1 LVLGGY
7 GKVGA
12 VLPLG
17 TSRLRRLVYNVD
29 AFVVFSVVASAVF
42 FTLFLLLPV
51 FSTIVAALAEEG
63 QVTLKHFAAT
73 LGDPEYVRVPPLL
86 EVVRVEPVYRFV
98 NGSLVVSGY
107 VVSVGRYGPDF
118 GKLLNSLVVS
128 TFTTIFATALGVA
141 TAFAMARYRFPGKS
155 VFRVLLVVPL
165 LATPF
170 VNGYVIGRVFG
181 RDGLVN
187 TLVRRIPG
195 LEGVTV
201 ELVGLPA
208 VILVQTLSF
217 FPIVYLN
224 AYASMVNIDP
234 SLEEQ
239 AENLGSRGF
248 KLFRTITLPLS
259 LPGISAGAALVFIFS
274 LEDLGAPIGV
284 KAAFGLGLHNK
295 LLSYDVYDHFR
306 KAYALELVS
315 RSAYVS
321 TSVMLLI
328 AAAVFLAVRS
338 YVSLRQ
344 YATLSRGGRWSP
356 RVRGVSG
363 LRRVL
368 LPLLIALVAL
378 VTSFPQVGTVVM
390 AFSNWSIAGAAP
402 TEFRVE
408 YFLSI
413 VRDVDMVRAAA
424 NSTRYSAL
432 ALLLMLVVGSGLAY
446 VTSRRKVPG
455 SGALDLLATL
465 PIAVPGIVVGVGY
478 LTFFNTYFRGT
489 VLSPVDH
496 PTNLL
501 VFTYAARRIPFVI
514 RPVYAGIQQVHVSLE
529 EAAQNLGAGRA
540 RVYLTVLLPLIAGN
554 AVAGALTAFVYSMN
568 EVSTSLLL
576 GARDPERA
584 PLTYWISDRIGGQ
597 TLGSVAAAAAACV
610 LLMTLQVASI
620 ALSNVILKQRVA
632 FLGV

>member
-1 LVLGGY
+1 
-7 GKVGA
+7 

-17 TSRLRRLVYNVD
+17 TLRLKRLVYGLD
-29 AFVVFSVVASAVF
+29 AFVVFSVVASATF

-51 FSTIVAALAEEG
+51 FSTIVVALVEGG
-63 QVTLKHFAAT
+63 QVTLKYFVST

-86 EVVRVEPVYRFV
+86 EVVRVEPVYRFI
-98 NGSLVVSGY
+98 NGSLVISGY
-107 VVSVGRYGPDF
+107 VVSIGRYGPDF

-141 TAFAMARYRFPGKS
+141 TAFVMARYRFPGKS

-181 RDGLVN
+181 RDGLIN
-187 TLVRRIPG
+187 TLIRRIPG

-248 KLFRTITLPLS
+248 KLFRTVTLPLS

-274 LEDLGAPIGV
+274 LEDLGAPIGI

-321 TSVMLLI
+321 TSIMLLI

-344 YATLSRGGRWSP
+344 YAMLSKGGRWSP
-356 RVRGVSG
+356 RVREVSG
-363 LRRVL
+363 FRRVL
-368 LPLLIALVAL
+368 LPLLIALVVIA
-378 VTSFPQVGTVVM
+378 TSFPQVGTVVM
-390 AFSNWSIAGAAP
+390 AFSNWSIAGATP

-455 SGALDLLATL
+455 SSVLDLLATL

-489 VLSPVDH
+489 ALSPVDH

-514 RPVYAGIQQVHVSLE
+514 RPIYAGIQQVHVSLE

-610 LLMTLQVASI
+610 LLMSLQVASI

>member
-1 LVLGGY
+1 M
-7 GKVGA
+7 KVGVVPA
-12 VLPLG
+12 LG
-17 TSRLRRLVYNVD
+17 TLRLRKLIYSLDV
-29 AFVVFSVVASAVF
+29 FVVFSIAASVVF

-51 FSTIVAALAEEG
+51 FSTLVVALVEG
-63 QVTLKHFAAT
+63 GRVTLEYFVAT
-73 LGDPEYVRVPPLL
+73 LRDPEYVRIPPLL
-86 EVVRVEPVYRFV
+86 EVVRVEPAYRFV
-98 NGSLVVSGY
+98 NGSLVISGY
-107 VVSVGRYGPDF
+107 VVSIGRYGPDF
-118 GKLLNSLVVS
+118 GKLLNSLIVS
-128 TFTTIFATALGVA
+128 TSTTIFATALGIA

-187 TLVRRIPG
+187 NLIRRIPG
-195 LEGVTV
+195 LEGVTL

-248 KLFRTITLPLS
+248 KLFRTVTLPLS

-321 TSVMLLI
+321 TSIMLLI
-328 AAAVFLAVRS
+328 ATAVFLAVRS

-344 YATLSRGGRWSP
+344 YAMLSKGGRWSP
-356 RVRGVSG
+356 RVREVSG
-363 LRRVL
+363 FRRVL
-368 LPLLIALVAL
+368 LPLLIALVVL
-378 VTSFPQVGTVVM
+378 VTSFPQVGTVFM
-390 AFSNWSIAGAAP
+390 AFSNWSIAGATP

-432 ALLLMLVVGSGLAY
+432 ALLLMLVVGGGLAY
-446 VTSRRKVPG
+446 VTSRRRIPG
-455 SGALDLLATL
+455 SSVLDLLATL

-489 VLSPVDH
+489 ILSPVDH

-514 RPVYAGIQQVHVSLE
+514 RPIYAGIQQVHVSLE

-540 RVYLTVLLPLIAGN
+540 RMYLTVLLPLIAGN

-610 LLMTLQVASI
+610 LLMALQVASI

>member
-1 LVLGGY
+1 
-7 GKVGA
+7 
-12 VLPLG
+12 VLPLS
-17 TSRLRRLVYNVD
+17 TLRLKRLAYSLD

-42 FTLFLLLPV
+42 FALFLLLPV
-51 FSTIVAALAEEG
+51 FSTIVVALVEGG
-63 QVTLKHFAAT
+63 QVTLKYFVST
-73 LGDPEYVRVPPLL
+73 LRDPEYVRVPPLL

-107 VVSVGRYGPDF
+107 VVSIGRYGPDF

-187 TLVRRIPG
+187 TLIRRIPG

-224 AYASMVNIDP
+224 AYASMVNVDP

-259 LPGISAGAALVFIFS
+259 LPGIAAGAALVFIFS

-295 LLSYDVYDHFR
+295 VLSYDVYDHFR

-321 TSVMLLI
+321 TSIMLLI
-328 AAAVFLAVRS
+328 AAAVFIVVRS

-344 YATLSRGGRWSP
+344 YAMLSKGGRWSP
-356 RVRGVSG
+356 KVREVSG
-363 LRRVL
+363 LRRVV
-368 LPLLIALVAL
+368 LPLLIALAVL
-378 VTSFPQVGTVVM
+378 VTSFPQIGTVVM

-402 TEFRVE
+402 TEFKVE

-413 VRDVDMVRAAA
+413 VRDIDMVRAAA

-432 ALLLMLVVGSGLAY
+432 ALLLMLAIGSGLAY
-446 VTSRRKVPG
+446 ITSRRKVPG

-465 PIAVPGIVVGVGY
+465 PIAIPGIVVGVGY

-489 VLSPVDH
+489 ILSPVDH

-514 RPVYAGIQQVHVSLE
+514 RPIYAGIQQVHVSLE

-554 AVAGALTAFVYSMN
+554 VVAGALTAFVYSMN

-576 GARDPERA
+576 GARDPGRA

-610 LLMTLQVASI
+610 LLMTLQVTSI

>member
-1 LVLGGY
+1 ML
-7 GKVGA
+7 A
-12 VLPLG
+12 SG
-17 TSRLRRLVYNVD
+17 TLRLRRLIHSLD
-29 AFVVFSVVASAVF
+29 AFIVFSIVASAAF

-51 FSTIVAALAEEG
+51 FSTLVVALVEG
-63 QVTLKHFAAT
+63 GRVTLEYFAST
-73 LGDPEYVRVPPLL
+73 LRDPEFVRIPPLL
-86 EVVRVEPVYRFV
+86 DVVRVEPVYRFV

-107 VVSVGRYGPDF
+107 VVSIGRYGPDF
-118 GKLLNSLVVS
+118 GKLLNSLIVS
-128 TFTTIFATALGVA
+128 TSTTIFATALGVA
-141 TAFAMARYRFPGKS
+141 TAVAMARYRFPGKS

-170 VNGYVIGRVFG
+170 VNGYVIGRIFG
-181 RDGLVN
+181 RDGLIN
-187 TLVRRIPG
+187 TLIRGIPG

-224 AYASMVNIDP
+224 AYASMINVDP

-259 LPGISAGAALVFIFS
+259 LPGIAAGAALVFIFS
-274 LEDLGAPIGV
+274 LEDLGAPIGI

-295 LLSYDVYDHFR
+295 ILSYDVYDHFR

-321 TSVMLLI
+321 TSIMLLI
-328 AAAVFLAVRS
+328 AAAVFLVVRS

-344 YATLSRGGRWSP
+344 YAMLSKGGRWSP
-356 RVRGVSG
+356 RVREVSG
-363 LRRVL
+363 LRRVV
-368 LPLLIALVAL
+368 LPLLIALVVL
-378 VTSFPQVGTVVM
+378 VTSFPQIGTFVM
-390 AFSNWSIAGAAP
+390 AFSNWSIAGATP
-402 TEFRVE
+402 TEFKVE

-413 VRDVDMVRAAA
+413 VRDMDMVRAAA

-432 ALLLMLVVGSGLAY
+432 ALLLMLAIGSGLAY
-446 VTSRRKVPG
+446 ITSRRKVLG
-455 SGALDLLATL
+455 SGTLDLLATL
-465 PIAVPGIVVGVGY
+465 PIAIPGIVVGVGY
-478 LTFFNTYFRGT
+478 LAFFNTYFRGT
-489 VLSPVDH
+489 ILSPVDH

-514 RPVYAGIQQVHVSLE
+514 RPIYAGIQQVHVSLE
-529 EAAQNLGAGRA
+529 EAAQNLGAGRT

-554 AVAGALTAFVYSMN
+554 VVAGALTAFVYSMN

-610 LLMTLQVASI
+610 LLMTLQVTSI
-620 ALSNVILKQRVA
+620 ALSNVILKQKVA

>member
-1 LVLGGY
+1 M
-7 GKVGA
+7 
-12 VLPLG
+12 LPLG
-17 TSRLRRLVYNVD
+17 TLRLKRLVYGLD
-29 AFVVFSVVASAVF
+29 AFVVFSVVASATF

-51 FSTIVAALAEEG
+51 FSTIVVALVEGG
-63 QVTLKHFAAT
+63 QVTLKYFVST

-86 EVVRVEPVYRFV
+86 EVVRVEPVYRFI
-98 NGSLVVSGY
+98 NGSLVISGY
-107 VVSVGRYGPDF
+107 VVSIGRYGPDF

-141 TAFAMARYRFPGKS
+141 TAFVMARYRFPGKS

-181 RDGLVN
+181 RDGLIN
-187 TLVRRIPG
+187 TLIRRIPG

-248 KLFRTITLPLS
+248 KLFRTVTLPLS

-274 LEDLGAPIGV
+274 LEDLGAPIGI

-321 TSVMLLI
+321 TSIMLLI

-344 YATLSRGGRWSP
+344 YAMLSKGGRWSP
-356 RVRGVSG
+356 RVREVSG
-363 LRRVL
+363 FRRVL
-368 LPLLIALVAL
+368 LPLLIALVVIA
-378 VTSFPQVGTVVM
+378 TSFPQVGTVVM
-390 AFSNWSIAGAAP
+390 AFSNWSIAGATP

-455 SGALDLLATL
+455 SSVLDLLATL

-489 VLSPVDH
+489 ALSPVDH

-514 RPVYAGIQQVHVSLE
+514 RPIYAGIQQVHVSLE

-610 LLMTLQVASI
+610 LLMSLQVASI

>member
-1 LVLGGY
+1 MGVVL
-7 GKVGA
+7 
-12 VLPLG
+12 LLG
-17 TSRLRRLVYNVD
+17 TPRFRRLTYNLD
-29 AFVVFSVVASAVF
+29 AFVVFSIVASLVF

-51 FSTIVAALAEEG
+51 FSTIVAALVEGG
-63 QVTLKHFAAT
+63 QVTLRYFLST
-73 LGDPEYVRVPPLL
+73 LRDPEYVRVPPLL
-86 EVVRVEPVYRFV
+86 EVVRVEPVYRLV

-107 VVSVGRYGPDF
+107 VVSIGRYGPDF
-118 GKLLNSLVVS
+118 GKLLNSLFVS
-128 TFTTIFATALGVA
+128 TLTTLFATVLGVVA
-141 TAFAMARYRFPGKS
+141 AFVMARYRFPGKS
-155 VFRVLLVVPL
+155 AFGILLVVPL

-187 TLVRRIPG
+187 TLIRSIPG
-195 LEGVTV
+195 LEEVTV
-201 ELVGLPA
+201 EVVGLPA
-208 VILVQTLSF
+208 VIIVQTLSF

-224 AYASMVNIDP
+224 AYASMVNVDP

-259 LPGISAGAALVFIFS
+259 LPGIAAGAALVFIFS

-321 TSVMLLI
+321 TSIMLLI
-328 AAAVFLAVRS
+328 ASALFLTVRS

-344 YATLSRGGRWSP
+344 YAMFSRGSRWSP

-368 LPLLIALVAL
+368 LPVLVAL
-378 VTSFPQVGTVVM
+378 VVLITSFPQFGTVVM
-390 AFSNWSIAGAAP
+390 AFSNWSIAGATP
-402 TEFRVE
+402 TEFRLE

-424 NSTRYSAL
+424 NSTRYSAI
-432 ALLLMLVVGSGLAY
+432 ALLLMLVVGGGLAY
-446 VTSRRKVPG
+446 VTSRRRVPG
-455 SGALDLLATL
+455 SGILDLLATL
-465 PIAVPGIVVGVGY
+465 PIAIPGIVVGVGY
-478 LTFFNTYFRGT
+478 LTFFNTYFRDT
-489 VLSPVDH
+489 LLSPVDH

-514 RPVYAGIQQVHVSLE
+514 RPIYAGIQQVHVSLE

-554 AVAGALTAFVYSMN
+554 VVAGTLTAFVYSMN

-576 GARDPERA
+576 GARDPEKA

-597 TLGSVAAAAAACV
+597 TLGSVASAAAACV

>member
-1 LVLGGY
+1 M
-7 GKVGA
+7 
-12 VLPLG
+12 LPLS
-17 TSRLRRLVYNVD
+17 TLRLKRLAYSLD

-42 FTLFLLLPV
+42 FALFLLLPV
-51 FSTIVAALAEEG
+51 FSTIVVALVEGG
-63 QVTLKHFAAT
+63 QVTLKYFVST
-73 LGDPEYVRVPPLL
+73 LRDPEYVRVPPLL

-107 VVSVGRYGPDF
+107 VVSIGRYGPDF

-187 TLVRRIPG
+187 TLIRRIPG

-224 AYASMVNIDP
+224 AYASMVNVDP

-259 LPGISAGAALVFIFS
+259 LPGIAAGAALVFIFS

-295 LLSYDVYDHFR
+295 VLSYDVYDHFR

-321 TSVMLLI
+321 TSIMLLI
-328 AAAVFLAVRS
+328 AAAVFIVVRS

-344 YATLSRGGRWSP
+344 YAMLSKGGRWSP
-356 RVRGVSG
+356 KVREVSG
-363 LRRVL
+363 LRRVV
-368 LPLLIALVAL
+368 LPLLIALAVL
-378 VTSFPQVGTVVM
+378 VTSFPQIGTVVM

-402 TEFRVE
+402 TEFKVE

-413 VRDVDMVRAAA
+413 VRDIDMVRAAA

-432 ALLLMLVVGSGLAY
+432 ALLLMLAIGSGLAY
-446 VTSRRKVPG
+446 ITSRRKVPG

-465 PIAVPGIVVGVGY
+465 PIAIPGIVVGVGY

-489 VLSPVDH
+489 ILSPVDH

-514 RPVYAGIQQVHVSLE
+514 RPIYAGIQQVHVSLE

-554 AVAGALTAFVYSMN
+554 VVAGALTAFVYSMN

-576 GARDPERA
+576 GARDPGRA

-610 LLMTLQVASI
+610 LLMTLQVTSI